1 MSSTQR
7 IAQRPAG
14 NDDTPR
20 DAGSLGIWHDVA
32 KMTDVECFY
41 QWEDLRAA
49 PPEIQ
54 CQARVRMAALRR
66 RLFGDWWA
74 A

>member
-1 MSSTQR
+1 MSLRSYHP
-7 IAQRPAG
+7 IAD
-14 NDDTPR
+14 DDTPR
-20 DAGSLGIWHDVA
+20 DAGSLGIWLNVA
-32 KMTDVECFY
+32 NMTDVECFY

-54 CQARVRMAALRR
+54 SLARVRMAALHR